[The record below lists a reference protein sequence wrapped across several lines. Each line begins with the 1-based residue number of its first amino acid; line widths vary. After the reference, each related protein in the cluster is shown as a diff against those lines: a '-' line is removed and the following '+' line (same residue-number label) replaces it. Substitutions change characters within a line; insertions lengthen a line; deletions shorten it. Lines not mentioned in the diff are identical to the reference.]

1 MDGLKQFLNA
11 TTQQA
16 LKVRVGGYLDKET
29 DEAQL
34 IERLKARYGIEQVYR
49 FDIGKN
55 CDGFSP
61 LIRELLNYVDMGELA
76 VSKLDEYPDNHYRM
90 LKKKLS
96 ELYGV
101 HPDWFLLG
109 TGLDAIIDLV
119 ARAFL
124 VDGDHYLLPVPNF
137 NLYEEYASRLGAIAV
152 QVQLK
157 EEDQYRW
164 TADTTTPLIA
174 QLAAGPRLLWISNP
188 VNPTVS

>member
-124 VDGDHYLLPVPNF
+124 VDGDHTSCRYPISICMKKTPHDSALLLCRCSLRKRIN
-137 NLYEEYASRLGAIAV
+137 
-152 QVQLK
+152 
-157 EEDQYRW
+157 
-164 TADTTTPLIA
+164 T
-174 QLAAGPRLLWISNP
+174 AGPPIQRLL
-188 VNPTVS
+188 